1 MDLMSF
7 PPRNSSDLLIP
18 ALLEAVA
25 GLVFYW
31 TSDRLLAHSGLE
43 AAPLNHETVDD
54 AVKYRAVVETA
65 VDVLNEIR
73 DRLGSLVGVEL
84 ERKTA
89 HAGLEVHAR
98 ILCPRAGDCE
108 QQEDERRN
116 AMHVDAPWRW
126 IPFGR
131 RRKEQARFRPFP
143 RRRCASARLPATSI
157 GASSRYSTDCSTCIP
172 GRRSPVPGRP
182 CPDRGTCRGCSA

>member
-98 ILCPRAGDCE
+98 ILCPRAGDC
-108 QQEDERRN
+108 QQEEDERRN
-116 AMHVDAPWRW
+116 AMHVDAP
-126 IPFGR
+126 GR
-131 RRKEQARFRPFP
+131 GF
-143 RRRCASARLPATSI
+143 
-157 GASSRYSTDCSTCIP
+157 
-172 GRRSPVPGRP
+172 
-182 CPDRGTCRGCSA
+182 CSAGGATDKLGSDRSLVDDAPASVFVQPVLALLHSIRQIIRP